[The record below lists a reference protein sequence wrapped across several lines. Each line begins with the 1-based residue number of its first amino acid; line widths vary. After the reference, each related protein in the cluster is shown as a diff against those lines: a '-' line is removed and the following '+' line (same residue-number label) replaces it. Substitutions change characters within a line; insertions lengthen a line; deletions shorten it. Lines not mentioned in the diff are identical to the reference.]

1 MNDVQHGLLMS
12 AVGELVVRMGYDLEA
27 VECDNTGDIT
37 FATSDGAITLRVS
50 RDKLLAMGL
59 SSRKLRLVRN
69 QA

>member
-1 MNDVQHGLLMS
+1 MNDIQHGLLMS
-12 AVGELVVRMGYDLEA
+12 AVGELVVRMGYDLETTEA
-27 VECDNTGDIT
+27 DTGDIT

-50 RDKLLAMGL
+50 HDKLRAMGL

>member
-1 MNDVQHGLLMS
+1 LNDVQHGLLMS

-27 VECDNTGDIT
+27 TEAATGDIT
-37 FATSDGAITLRVS
+37 FATSDGAITLCIS

-59 SSRKLRLVRN
+59 TSRKLRLVRR